1 MPDDRR
7 ESRILG
13 LSIGVDHCMS
23 KPVDLD
29 ELGMVLRNLQRRQRA
44 KPTTP
49 AATPE
54 PANAANIDVA
64 DWQFDPNRWSLS
76 FAQGPRVQLSMTEM
90 LILQYLIGAAG
101 QVASR
106 DQLLRMLGHHG
117 IRVYRS
123 EEHTSELQS
132 LMRNSY

>member
-1 MPDDRR
+1 MLWAEDRHYG
-7 ESRILG
+7 RIRG
-13 LSIGVDHCMS
+13 LSGCVVHCMS
-23 KPVDLD
+23 QPVDRH
-29 ELGMVLRNLQRRQRA
+29 ELGMVLCYLQRRQRP

-76 FAQGPRVQLSMTEM
+76 FAQGPRVPLSMTEM

-106 DQLLRMLGHHG
+106 DQQIGRAH
-117 IRVYRS
+117 V
-123 EEHTSELQS
+123 
-132 LMRNSY
+132 

>member
-1 MPDDRR
+1 MRISDWSSDVCSSDLPDDRR

-64 DWQFDPNRWSLS
+64 AWQFDPNRWSMS
-76 FAQGPRVQLSMTEM
+76 FAQGPHVKPSMA
-90 LILQYLIGAAG
+90 IIVSLQYLLATPRP
-101 QVASR
+101 V
-106 DQLLRMLGHHG
+106 
-117 IRVYRS
+117 
-123 EEHTSELQS
+123 TSPQQPRPLPS
-132 LMRNSY
+132 PKTKTP

>member
-1 MPDDRR
+1 
-7 ESRILG
+7 
-13 LSIGVDHCMS
+13 MS

-44 KPTTP
+44 KPTTL

-106 DQLLRMLGHHG
+106 DQLLRLLGHHV
-117 IRVYRS
+117 IRVSRRNLYAMLSRLPKQT
-123 EEHTSELQS
+123 EPLTGQRMAGLL
-132 LMRNSY
+132 LMFRVSGR